1 MYLGIDIHKRYA
13 QVAVMDKTGEIV
25 EEVRVE
31 NANLDDIAQRYA
43 GAEAAIEATSNY
55 YHIHDTLSEHLD
67 VTVAV
72 AHPKELT
79 QIAQSD
85 KKTDRVDAKELAR
98 MVRLNSVPESYVPTD
113 EVREARA
120 LVRGRQTLVENRIK
134 YANKIHGLLSDHGI
148 TEDVKPLSV
157 EGREFLRELSL
168 PTPWNTLLASY
179 LDVVE
184 TLTEEIQKLEKT
196 IEERAGSLKETQLL
210 MTIPG
215 VSYYTALTIYAELGE
230 IDRFDDDKA
239 VVSYVGLN
247 PVIRESGDSRM
258 EGSISK
264 RGSSRVRWLLV
275 QAANTAVH
283 TCSDEYLS
291 QFYDR
296 LASRKNSQKAIV
308 ATARKMLVSIYHM
321 LDRGEVYDPP
331 GVTA

>member
-1 MYLGIDIHKRYA
+1 MYLGIDVHKRYA
-13 QVAVMDKTGEIV
+13 QVAVMDEAGKIV

-31 NANLDDIAQRYA
+31 NANLDDLAQRYA
-43 GAEAAIEATSNY
+43 GAQAVLEATSNY

-67 VTVAV
+67 VTVA
-72 AHPKELT
+72 HPKKIN
-79 QIAQSD
+79 QIADTD

-98 MVRLNSVPESYVPTD
+98 MLRLNSVPESYVPSE

-120 LVRGRQTLVENRIK
+120 LVRGRQTLVENRTK
-134 YANKIHGLLSDHGI
+134 YANKVHGLLSDHGI

-157 EGREFLRELSL
+157 EGREFLRELSI
-168 PTPWNTLLASY
+168 PTPWDELLDSY
-179 LDVVE
+179 LDLIE
-184 TLTEEIQKLEKT
+184 SLTEEIQKLEET

-210 MTIPG
+210 MSIPG
-215 VSYYTALTIYAELGE
+215 VSYFTALTIYAEVGD
-230 IDRFDDDKA
+230 IRRFDRDKE

-247 PVIRESGDSRM
+247 PVIRESGDSRI

-264 RGSSRVRWLLV
+264 RGSGRVRWLLV

-283 TCSDEYLS
+283 TCNDEYLS
-291 QFYDR
+291 RFYDR

-331 GVTA
+331 GVSA

>member
-1 MYLGIDIHKRYA
+1 MYLGIDVHKRDA
-13 QVAVMDKTGEIV
+13 QVAVMDEAGKIV
-25 EEVRVE
+25 EEVRFE
-31 NANLDDIAQRYA
+31 NANLDELAQRYA
-43 GAEAAIEATSNY
+43 GAQAAIEATSNY

-67 VTVAV
+67 VTVA
-72 AHPKELT
+72 HPKELN
-79 QIAQSD
+79 QIANSD

-113 EVREARA
+113 EIREARA
-120 LVRGRQTLVENRIK
+120 LVRGRQTLVEDRTK
-134 YANKIHGLLSDHGI
+134 YANKVHGLLSDHGI

-157 EGREFLRELSL
+157 KGREFLRELSL
-168 PTPWNTLLASY
+168 PTPWNSLLESY
-179 LDVVE
+179 LEVIE
-184 TLTEEIQKLEKT
+184 TLTEEIHKLDEA
-196 IEERAGSLKETQLL
+196 IEQRAGSLKETQLL

-230 IDRFDDDKA
+230 IDRFDGDKE

-247 PVIRESGDSRM
+247 PVIRESPDSRI

-264 RGSSRVRWLLV
+264 RGSGRVRWLLV

-283 TCSDEYLS
+283 TCNDEYLS
-291 QFYDR
+291 RFYKR
-296 LASRKNSQKAIV
+296 LGSRKNSQKAIV

-331 GVTA
+331 GVSA

>member
-1 MYLGIDIHKRYA
+1 MYLGIDVHKRYA
-13 QVAVMDKTGEIV
+13 QVAVMDEAGEIV

-31 NANLDDIAQRYA
+31 NANLDDLAQRYA
-43 GAEAAIEATSNY
+43 GAQAALEATSNY

-67 VTVAV
+67 VTVA
-72 AHPKELT
+72 HPKELN
-79 QIAQSD
+79 QIANSD

-113 EVREARA
+113 EVSEARA
-120 LVRGRQTLVENRIK
+120 LVRGRQTLVENRTK
-134 YANKIHGLLSDHGI
+134 YANKIHGLLADHGI
-148 TEDVKPLSV
+148 TEDVKPLNK

-168 PTPWNTLLASY
+168 PTPWDALLESY
-179 LDVVE
+179 LELIE
-184 TLTEEIQKLEKT
+184 TLTEEIRDLEKT
-196 IEERAGSLKETQLL
+196 IEERAGSLRETQLL

-230 IDRFDDDKA
+230 ISRFDRDKE

-247 PVIRESGDSRM
+247 PVIRESGDSRI

-264 RGSSRVRWLLV
+264 RGSGRVRWLLV
-275 QAANTAVH
+275 QAAHNAVH
-283 TCSDEYLS
+283 VCTDEYLS
-291 QFYDR
+291 RFYER

-331 GVTA
+331 GVSV

>member
-1 MYLGIDIHKRYA
+1 MYLGIDVHKRYA
-13 QVAVMDKTGEIV
+13 QVAVMDEAGKII

-31 NANLDDIAQRYA
+31 NANLDDLAQRYT
-43 GAEAAIEATSNY
+43 GAQAAIEATSNY

-67 VTVAV
+67 VTVA
-72 AHPKELT
+72 HPKELN
-79 QIAQSD
+79 QIADTD

-120 LVRGRQTLVENRIK
+120 LVRGRQSLVETRTK
-134 YANKIHGLLSDHGI
+134 YANKIHGLLADHGI
-148 TEDVKPLSV
+148 TEDVKPMRV
-157 EGREFLRELSL
+157 EGQEFLRELSL
-168 PTPWNTLLASY
+168 PTPWKSVLESY
-179 LDVVE
+179 LDVIE
-184 TLTEEIQKLEKT
+184 TLTGEIQNLEET
-196 IEERAGSLKETQLL
+196 IEERAGSLTETQLL

-215 VSYYTALTIYAELGE
+215 VSYYTALTIYAELGGIE
-230 IDRFDDDKA
+230 RFDGDKE

-247 PVIRESGDSRM
+247 PVIRESGDSRI

-275 QAANTAVH
+275 QAAHTAVH
-283 TCSDEYLS
+283 TCNDEYLGS
-291 QFYDR
+291 FYER

-331 GVTA
+331 GVNA

>member
-1 MYLGIDIHKRYA
+1 MYLGIDVHKRYA
-13 QVAVMDKTGEIV
+13 QVAVMDEAGEIV

-31 NANLDDIAQRYA
+31 NANLDDLAQRYA
-43 GAEAAIEATSNY
+43 GAQAALEATSNY
-55 YHIHDTLSEHLD
+55 YHIHDTLSEYLD
-67 VTVAV
+67 VTV
-72 AHPKELT
+72 AHPKELN
-79 QIAQSD
+79 QIAKSD

-113 EVREARA
+113 EIREARA
-120 LVRGRQTLVENRIK
+120 LVRGRQTLVEDRTK
-134 YANKIHGLLSDHGI
+134 YANKVHGLLSDHGI
-148 TEDVKPLSV
+148 TEDVKPLSM

-168 PTPWNTLLASY
+168 PTPWNSLLESY
-179 LDVVE
+179 LEVIE
-184 TLTEEIQKLEKT
+184 ALTGEIHTLDET

-230 IDRFDDDKA
+230 IGRFNGDKA

-247 PVIRESGDSRM
+247 PVIRESGDSRI

-264 RGSSRVRWLLV
+264 RGSGRVRWLLV
-275 QAANTAVH
+275 QAAHTAVH
-283 TCSDEYLS
+283 TCNDEYLAR
-291 QFYDR
+291 FYER

-331 GVTA
+331 GVSA

>member
-1 MYLGIDIHKRYA
+1 MYLGIDVHKRYA
-13 QVAVMDKTGEIV
+13 QVAVMDEAGKIV

-31 NANLDDIAQRYA
+31 NANLDDLAQRYA
-43 GAEAAIEATSNY
+43 GAQAVLEATSNY

-67 VTVAV
+67 VTVA
-72 AHPKELT
+72 HPKKIN
-79 QIAQSD
+79 QIADTD

-98 MVRLNSVPESYVPTD
+98 MLRLNSVPESYVPSE

-120 LVRGRQTLVENRIK
+120 LVRGRQTLVENRTK
-134 YANKIHGLLSDHGI
+134 YANKVHGLLSDHGI

-157 EGREFLRELSL
+157 EGREFLRELSI
-168 PTPWNTLLASY
+168 PTPWDELLGSY
-179 LDVVE
+179 LDLIE
-184 TLTEEIQKLEKT
+184 SLTEEIQKLEET
-196 IEERAGSLKETQLL
+196 IEQRAGSLKETQLL
-210 MTIPG
+210 MSIPG
-215 VSYYTALTIYAELGE
+215 VSYFTALTIYAEVGD
-230 IDRFDDDKA
+230 IRRFDRDKE

-247 PVIRESGDSRM
+247 PVIRESGDSRI

-264 RGSSRVRWLLV
+264 RGSGRVRWLLV

-283 TCSDEYLS
+283 TCNDEYLS
-291 QFYDR
+291 RFYDR

-331 GVTA
+331 GVSA

>member
-1 MYLGIDIHKRYA
+1 MYLGIDVHKRYA
-13 QVAVMDKTGEIV
+13 QVAVVDEAGEIV

-31 NANLDDIAQRYA
+31 NANLDDLAQRYA

-67 VTVAV
+67 VTVA
-72 AHPKELT
+72 HPKELN
-79 QIAQSD
+79 QIADTD

-120 LVRGRQTLVENRIK
+120 LVRGRQTLVENRTK

-148 TEDVKPLSV
+148 IEDVKPLTI
-157 EGREFLRELSL
+157 EGREFLRELSI
-168 PTPWNTLLASY
+168 PSPWDSLLESY
-179 LDVVE
+179 IELIE
-184 TLTEEIQKLEKT
+184 TLTEEIQNLEEA

-215 VSYYTALTIYAELGE
+215 VSYYTALSIYAELGE
-230 IDRFDDDKA
+230 ISRFDGDKS

-247 PVIRESGDSRM
+247 PVIRESGDSRI

-264 RGSSRVRWLLV
+264 RGSGRVRWLLV

-283 TCSDEYLS
+283 TCNDEYLS
-291 QFYDR
+291 RFYER

-308 ATARKMLVSIYHM
+308 ACARKMLVLIYHM

-331 GVTA
+331 DVSA

>member
-1 MYLGIDIHKRYA
+1 MYLGIDVHKRYA
-13 QVAVMDKTGEIV
+13 QVAVMDEAGEIV

-31 NANLDDIAQRYA
+31 NANLDDLAQRYA
-43 GAEAAIEATSNY
+43 GAQAAIEATSNY

-67 VTVAV
+67 VTVA
-72 AHPKELT
+72 HPKELN
-79 QIAQSD
+79 QIANSD

-98 MVRLNSVPESYVPTD
+98 MVRLSAVPESYVPTD

-120 LVRGRQTLVENRIK
+120 LVRGRQTLVETRTK

-148 TEDVKPLSV
+148 TEDVKPLNK

-168 PTPWNTLLASY
+168 PTPWETLLESY
-179 LDVVE
+179 LEMIE
-184 TLTEEIQKLEKT
+184 TLTEEIQELEET
-196 IEERAGSLKETQLL
+196 IEERAGSLRETQLL

-230 IDRFDDDKA
+230 ISRFEGDKS

-247 PVIRESGDSRM
+247 PVIRESGDSRI

-264 RGSSRVRWLLV
+264 RGAARVRWLLV
-275 QAANTAVH
+275 QAAHNAVH
-283 TCSDEYLS
+283 VSNDEYLS
-291 QFYDR
+291 RFYER

-331 GVTA
+331 GVSA

>member
-1 MYLGIDIHKRYA
+1 MYLGIDVHKRHA
-13 QVAVMDKTGEIV
+13 QVAVMDEAGEIV

-31 NANLDDIAQRYA
+31 NANLDDLAQRYA
-43 GAEAAIEATSNY
+43 GAQAAIEATSNY

-67 VTVAV
+67 VTVA
-72 AHPKELT
+72 HPTKLT
-79 QIAQSD
+79 QIANTD

-113 EVREARA
+113 EAREARA
-120 LVRGRQTLVENRIK
+120 LVRGRQTLVENRTK

-157 EGREFLRELSL
+157 EGREFLRELSV
-168 PTPWNTLLASY
+168 PTPWDALLESY
-179 LDVVE
+179 LELIE
-184 TLTEEIQKLEKT
+184 TLTEEIQRLEAT
-196 IEERAGSLKETQLL
+196 IEERAGSLRETQLL

-215 VSYYTALTIYAELGE
+215 VSYYTALAIYAELGE
-230 IDRFDDDKA
+230 IDRFDGHKE

-247 PVIRESGDSRM
+247 PVIRESGGSRI

-264 RGSSRVRWLLV
+264 RGSDRVRWLLV
-275 QAANTAVH
+275 QAAHTAVH
-283 TCSDEYLS
+283 TCNDEYLS
-291 QFYDR
+291 RFYGR

-321 LDRGEVYDPP
+321 LDRDEVYDPP
-331 GVTA
+331 GVSA